1 MNQVQSKHEP
11 THESIPVLHQDQDL
25 VVVSKPSG
33 LAVHRGWARD
43 SVTLLSQL
51 KRQLGLR
58 LNPVHRLDRG
68 TSGALLLAVH
78 AEAARALQQ
87 ALQAP
92 EAAKVYLALVRGIA
106 PDNGYIDHRIAKSKQ
121 HEKREAYTA
130 FERLATFERYSL
142 VRARPYTGRLHQV
155 RRHLKF
161 ISLPLIGDT
170 RYGKGEHNRL
180 YRERFD
186 AHRLILHAAQL
197 RVRPRPDEPPLSL
210 RAALPEELERLF
222 ARIGVLEAAR
232 AAVTGPIWD
241 PDVSRFQRFADPP
254 TSVESTTA

>member
-1 MNQVQSKHEP
+1 MNESQSKHEP
-11 THESIPVLHQDQDL
+11 IPVLYRDDDL
-25 VVVSKPSG
+25 VIVSKPSG

-58 LNPVHRLDRG
+58 LHPVHRLDRG

-78 AEAARALQQ
+78 AEAARVLQE

-92 EAAKVYLALVRGIA
+92 DAAKVYLALVRGIA
-106 PDNGYIDHRIAKSKQ
+106 PDNGYIDHAIAKSKQ

-186 AHRLILHAAQL
+186 AHRLVLHAAQL
-197 RVRPRPDEPPLSL
+197 RLRPRANEPLLSL
-210 RAALPEELERLF
+210 RATLPEELERLF

-232 AAVTGPIWD
+232 AAVAGPIWD
-241 PDVSRFQRFADPP
+241 PDVSGFQRFEDAP
-254 TSVESTTA
+254 TPGQATTA